1 MVIKIIGG
9 IAEVGDVDEFI
20 KTMSDIARRHSVT
33 IQALDADRT
42 AGAEHLR
49 FAAEKAMR
57 SMREGRNIAND
68 LGLEILLYA
77 SGKRQIERALQM
89 GISPGRNNI
98 AIIIVGDD
106 VERAAR
112 DVREFVQV
120 APVLG
125 YDGRKKDLIV
135 KTFDITDAEIE
146 AVGEEKIQELVLE
159 RVALLDIMK

>member
-1 MVIKIIGG
+1 MTIKIIGG

-57 SMREGRNIAND
+57 SIREGRNIAED

-89 GISPGRNNI
+89 GISPGRNRI
-98 AIIIVGDD
+98 AIAIVGNDA
-106 VERAAR
+106 ERAGK
-112 DVREFVQV
+112 DVMEFVQE
-120 APVLG
+120 APVLD
-125 YDGRKKDLIV
+125 YNERKKDLIV
-135 KTFDITDAEIE
+135 KTFGITDAEIE
-146 AVGEEKIQELVLE
+146 AVGEGKIPELVLE